1 MGSAPVG
8 TFGEDLNIEREG
20 DGFEDE
26 KVSPY
31 TFCIFCRLTHCIHS
45 HRHNPKSFDFI
56 SKGCPMILSLI

>member
-31 TFCIFCRLTHCIHS
+31 TFCIFCRLAHCIHS
-45 HRHNPKSFDFI
+45 H
-56 SKGCPMILSLI
+56 